1 MASFEDIDNARKL
14 LDLEEAATLKEVKQA
29 YRKKAFRHHP
39 DRSGG
44 DENSSQSEQTMK
56 KLNRA
61 YKLLTEYCAHY
72 QCSFREEDVARTY
85 PYDAYLRKYYYG
97 WFDDI

>member
-1 MASFEDIDNARKL
+1 L
-14 LDLEEAATLKEVKQA
+14 LDLEEAAILKEIKQA

-61 YKLLTEYCAHY
+61 YKLLAEYCAHY
-72 QCSFREEDVARTY
+72 KCSFREEDVARTY

>member
-1 MASFEDIDNARKL
+1 
-14 LDLEEAATLKEVKQA
+14 
-29 YRKKAFRHHP
+29 
-39 DRSGG
+39 
-44 DENSSQSEQTMK
+44 MK

-72 QCSFREEDVARTY
+72 KCSFREEDVARTY

-97 WFDDI
+97 WFDDV